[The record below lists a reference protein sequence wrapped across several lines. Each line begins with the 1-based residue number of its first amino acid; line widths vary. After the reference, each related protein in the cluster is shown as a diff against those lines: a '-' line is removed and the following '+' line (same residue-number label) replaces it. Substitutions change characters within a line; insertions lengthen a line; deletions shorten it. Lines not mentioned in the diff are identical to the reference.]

1 MEEKSPATPGK
12 QQVRFT
18 HRQGQFLAFIHLY
31 RLLHRRGPAETDMVK
46 FFRVT
51 PPSVHGMVVKLEELG
66 LVTREPGVARS
77 VRVAIPEDEIP
88 KLEATEGLTR

>member
-1 MEEKSPATPGK
+1 
-12 QQVRFT
+12 
-18 HRQGQFLAFIHLY
+18 
-31 RLLHRRGPAETDMVK
+31 MVQ

-77 VRVAIPEDEIP
+77 VRVAIAEEKIP
-88 KLEATEGLTR
+88 ALEHVEGPSW